1 MAILYFPRIDDL
13 SATTITREMLD
24 RSPAELSEDASSS
37 HPSQFYYPT
46 AAHFVSEEKLLDFRR
61 EVLKVAREFN
71 FPDPGSLA
79 QRRSFDQ
86 KISNMLFQDLDLTP
100 AEAAN
105 REVWNFLT
113 LVLLPDIAKWRYPN
127 ENRQVDYPR
136 WLGDDRNVIR
146 KLWWR
151 EATLGREL
159 NSMIGEDEAVGIM
172 ERPLLGGQTKVA
184 RSMVKALL
192 IVEKEFP
199 QAARSEL
206 FRACAVNLRRYTP
219 FTALEFFSESEADE
233 FVLRVFRDASQSF
246 IEKSSSANRTK
257 DKENSLPS
265 SEQESEK

>member
-13 SATTITREMLD
+13 SATAITREMLEKT
-24 RSPAELSEDASSS
+24 PAELSEIAAAS
-37 HPSQFYYPT
+37 HASQFYYPT
-46 AAHFVSEEKLLDFRR
+46 AAQFVTEGQLLTFRE
-61 EVLKVAREFN
+61 EVLEVARAFN
-71 FPDPGSLA
+71 FPGPANND

-86 KISNMLFQDLDLTP
+86 KLSTMLFQDLDLTP

-113 LVLLPDIAKWRYPN
+113 LVLFPDIAKWRYPN
-127 ENRQVDYPR
+127 EARQIAYPR
-136 WLGDDRNVIR
+136 WMGDDRNVIR

-159 NSMIGEDEAVGIM
+159 NSRIGEDEAVGIM

-192 IVEKEFP
+192 TVEKEFP
-199 QAARSEL
+199 QVARSEL

-219 FTALEFFSESEADE
+219 FTALEFFSERETDD
-233 FVLRVFRDASQSF
+233 FVLRVFRDASQLF
-246 IEKSSSANRTK
+246 VERI
-257 DKENSLPS
+257 S
-265 SEQESEK
+265 SEKRADQQREHPVH